1 MAPFSQTPVL
11 MHPTMKVTSSM
22 QGTLRLLLTLSILL
36 SALAHH
42 PNLQLPLKNIKAFC
56 LKFGSPT
63 SVI

>member
-1 MAPFSQTPVL
+1 